1 MMKNVVYLK
10 LWTRVSNQRK
20 ITLTQSF
27 HISGCKLS
35 IYFAQK
41 KKNYFFYFTHQ
52 FLQNTHI
59 SLSILHIYSIKYS
72 LFYYFLLFS
81 HSLPLSLSQ
90 TQAPSSSLS
99 RSANRPNHHHHYHSI
114 TPHLAT
120 IITHP
125 TSIIKENQPI
135 QAETHSI

>member
-20 ITLTQSF
+20 ITLTQSI
-27 HISGCKLS
+27 HINGYKLS
-35 IYFAQK
+35 IYFAHK
-41 KKNYFFYFTHQ
+41 KKLLFLFYTSTFTKHP
-52 FLQNTHI
+52 HH
-59 SLSILHIYSIKYS
+59 LSILHIYSIKYS
-72 LFYYFLLFS
+72 LFYNFLLFS